1 MRHFPM
7 QYVNGDSVRRSRQ
20 CLHGTFRLAAAVAL
34 LSLGWVPAVCAQDAV
49 TIKIKSTGASPI
61 TPGFSGFNTPQ
72 PRNGVEYYDP
82 KFIAAV
88 TPLKPGWVRYPA
100 GTASMDFDW
109 TIGETNA
116 VWMNS
121 LVDGNPPAVTGQPA
135 NILTTSA
142 PLTQAKGGVL
152 FSDFATFAS
161 TLKASA
167 IICFNSFTDVNPG
180 SATQMALTA
189 QSYGLNVLEWELG
202 NEAYVYPLLYPT
214 TADYA
219 TASNSYFNEI
229 LTGAPTATVGL
240 FPAGWYAG
248 TGNCQNPPAA
258 PQPCYPS
265 WDSGFSSYTPQ
276 YWNAVSNHI
285 YPIVANQSTQNTI
298 LALNGI
304 LANGSTDYINSY
316 LIPLV
321 GASTPIFITEFNCC
335 TQDDSLFL
343 TYLYDG
349 IFMAEYIARLST
361 VPNVKAVGVNALY
374 TDNSDNHGLIRAV
387 NDYESYLLAQ
397 IAENPNYS
405 TNTATNPNTQFQFYH
420 SAPGL
425 AMQVANTAINSG
437 TQIWPTTVSGGST
450 VASSGFNGS
459 RIPAV
464 YAQTYIAASGRH
476 YLLITNKSSSAQ
488 TATVVLNGV
497 TVQATLNLEYVSNSS
512 PSAANTAQSPNTIKI
527 QTATSSNPI
536 QVAPYSVTT
545 VWW

>member
-1 MRHFPM
+1 MRQF
-7 QYVNGDSVRRSRQ
+7 QLKCASGDSVRHSRKRRH
-20 CLHGTFRLAAAVAL
+20 CRFHLAAAVAL
-34 LSLGWVPAVCAQDAV
+34 STLGLLPTVQAQNSV

-82 KFIAAV
+82 KFLAAI

-109 TIGETNA
+109 TVGETNSG
-116 VWMNS
+116 WMNS
-121 LVDGNPPAVTGQPA
+121 LLDGSPPAVTGQPA
-135 NILTTSA
+135 SILTTSA
-142 PLTQAKGGVL
+142 QLTQAKGGVL

-167 IICFNSFTDVNPG
+167 IVCFNSFTDDNPG

-202 NEAYVYPLLYPT
+202 NEAYVYPVIYP
-214 TADYA
+214 AFSDYA
-219 TASNSYFNEI
+219 AASNSYFNEI
-229 LTGAPTATVGL
+229 LTGAPAATVGV

-248 TGNCQNPPAA
+248 TTNCQNPPAA

-265 WDSGFSSYTPQ
+265 WDSGYSSYTPQ
-276 YWNAVSNHI
+276 YWNAVSDHI
-285 YPIVANQSTQNTI
+285 YPIVANQSNQNTI

-321 GASTPIFITEFNCC
+321 GANTPIFITEFNCC
-335 TQDDSLFL
+335 TQDDNPFL
-343 TYLYDG
+343 TYLYNG
-349 IFMAEYIARLST
+349 IFLAEYIARLST

-397 IAENPNYS
+397 LAENPNYS
-405 TNTATNPNTQFQFYH
+405 TDTATNPNTQFQFYR

-425 AMQVANTAINSG
+425 AVEVANTAINSG
-437 TQIWPTTVSGGST
+437 TQIWPTTVSGGPT
-450 VASSGFNGS
+450 VAISGFNGD

-464 YAQTYIAASGRH
+464 YAQTYVSVSGRH
-476 YLLITNKSSSAQ
+476 YLLVTNKSSAAQ
-488 TATVVLNGV
+488 TATVVLNGA
-497 TVQATLNLEYVSNSS
+497 TVQSTLNVIYVSNTS
-512 PSAANTAQSPNTIKI
+512 PTAANTAQSPNTVKI
-527 QTATSSNPI
+527 QTATSTNPI
-536 QVAPYSVTT
+536 QLAPYSVTT